1 MQQEIKFTQE
11 QMKLIEKYRDINTED
26 EFWHELL
33 IDDFVEQ
40 MEELGLKEVK
50 LSYSGFWSQGD
61 GASFTGRVQDT
72 KKFLIGTMGLN
83 PLIAEALEDWITID
97 FDRTTHHYV
106 HEKTCRTNVYWD
118 GEEEIVLLDRLDIE
132 IKFNAE
138 EFVEDL
144 ESKIEDWRYSTCKEI
159 YRSLGKE
166 WDRLSSDEEVWET
179 LQANDI
185 V

>member
-1 MQQEIKFTQE
+1 MGQEIKFTQE
-11 QMKLIEKYRDINTED
+11 QMKLIEKYRDINTEN
-26 EFWHELL
+26 EFWHEFL

-83 PLIAEALEDWITID
+83 PLIAEVLEDWITID

-106 HEKTCRTNVYWD
+106 HEKTCRTNVSWD

-144 ESKIEDWRYSTCKEI
+144 ESKIEDWRYSTCKDI
-159 YRSLGKE
+159 YNTLEEE

-179 LQANDI
+179 LQANGI